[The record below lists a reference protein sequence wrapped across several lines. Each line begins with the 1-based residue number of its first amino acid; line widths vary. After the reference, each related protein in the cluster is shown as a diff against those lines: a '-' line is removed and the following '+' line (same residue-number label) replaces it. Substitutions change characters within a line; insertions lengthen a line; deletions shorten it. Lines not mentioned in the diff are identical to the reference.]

1 MHIELITNTQAA
13 AFLVGMIALFYLVWR
28 ITPAA
33 KEQEAWKT
41 YSQAEIQAY
50 DRQIPKYF
58 LLAALG
64 LILGGLQTVIKNIP
78 GFYQWLWV
86 AGYGGHLFRD
96 LSISHIIIVGGGT
109 VLLTGLT
116 WYALPRFTNRPL
128 YSPNLAN
135 ISFWCTITGLY
146 GFYVAW
152 IVLGLI
158 EGNMIAHGWD
168 YLAAKAALGNWHTIP
183 TAMTASIMGLGYWT
197 YVINTF
203 MTVYQ
208 ARNVQSKPLGHLV
221 KFSVVCAAGLF
232 VGTVQGVIQVLPN
245 NADWIRLAGHFG
257 EYIDPISHAHVNL
270 VTGVM
275 MSLVVFMIFFAP
287 QLGGKPI
294 SKRNGNLIFWVLVPG
309 SILFYLSFL
318 FLGLVLGGAVN
329 GYGGIQDP
337 NLTALARQY
346 RVPLL
351 AFAGTWMLSGFW
363 LYFITLWRSLGWKN
377 FKQEIRN
384 GTPKAFWLVSSLALM
399 VGTFQG
405 ILQIIPPTAQIITL
419 PSEMTNIHAQ
429 LNMIGGVI
437 LALIG
442 LAYAMLPKLI
452 NVSVD
457 QKMQRYS
464 LYGISFGIFSY
475 YTVTIVSG
483 LIRYGYLHQ
492 GLSDAQT
499 AAHLSWVIPALLVL
513 TSLPMFLGYLAFGV
527 GLYQATS
534 EYRAEWMDSL
544 VHVADRYNGPA
555 KPWTLRFPMRY
566 YLLAEFAGAIA
577 GFPGL
582 GWTLSG
588 KAFPGV
594 LFLMSGPVLAWAAIP
609 AMFDPYMTGPLI
621 SIGYISIFIY
631 IGLTTLLSMFSLW
644 LNLRRRMRVMSTTS

>member
-1 MHIELITNTQAA
+1 MHIENITNVQAG
-13 AFLVGMIALFYLVWR
+13 AFLIGFIVVIYLIYR
-28 ITPAA
+28 LIPAQS
-33 KEQEAWKT
+33 QEVEWKT
-41 YSQAEIQAY
+41 YTQGEIRSY

-58 LLAALG
+58 LLAAVA
-64 LILGGLQTVIKNIP
+64 LILGGLQTVIKNLP

-96 LSISHIIIVGGGT
+96 LSNSHIIIVGGGT
-109 VLLTGLT
+109 ILLTGLT

-128 YSPNLAN
+128 FSPTLASM
-135 ISFWCTITGLY
+135 SFWFTVIGLY
-146 GFYVAW
+146 GFYISW

-168 YLAAKAALGNWHTIP
+168 YLAAKAALGNWHTVP

-197 YVINTF
+197 YVLNTF
-203 MTVYQ
+203 LTVV
-208 ARNVQSKPLGHLV
+208 ASRNVQSKPLGYLV
-221 KFSVVCAAGLF
+221 KFSVVCAVGLF
-232 VGTVQGVIQVLPN
+232 IGTVQGVIQVLPN

-257 EYIDPISHAHVNL
+257 EYIDPISHAHINL

-275 MSLVVFMIFFAP
+275 MSLVGFLIFFAP
-287 QLGGKPI
+287 LLGGNAIGK
-294 SKRNGNLIFWVLVPG
+294 KNGNLIFWVLAPG
-309 SILFYLSFL
+309 SIVFYLSFL

-337 NLTALARQY
+337 ILAAFMGQARI
-346 RVPLL
+346 PLL
-351 AFAGTWMLSGFW
+351 AFAGIWMLAGFW

-377 FKQEIRN
+377 FKQEFRN
-384 GTPKAFWLVSSLALM
+384 GTPKAFWLVSSLALI

-405 ILQIIPPTAQIITL
+405 LLQVIPATAQIITL

-429 LNMIGGVI
+429 LNMIGGVL

-457 QKMQRYS
+457 PKMRQYS

-475 YTVTIVSG
+475 YIVTMISG
-483 LIRYGYLHQ
+483 LIRYGYLHR

-499 AAHLSWVIPALLVL
+499 AAHLNWVIPTLLVL
-513 TSLPMFLGYLAFGV
+513 TSIPMFLGYLAFGT
-527 GLYQATS
+527 GLYQATP
-534 EYRAEWMDSL
+534 EYRAEWADSL
-544 VHVADRYNGPA
+544 AHIADRYNGPA
-555 KPWTLRFPMRY
+555 RPWLMRFPMRY
-566 YLLAEFAGAIA
+566 YLIAEAVSSIA

-582 GWTLSG
+582 GWILSG

-594 LFLMSGPVLAWAAIP
+594 LFMIVGPVLAWAAIP
-609 AMFDPYMTGPLI
+609 SLFDPFMTGLLVP
-621 SIGYISIFIY
+621 IGYESVLVYLGI
-631 IGLTTLLSMFSLW
+631 TTLLSVFSLW
-644 LNLRRRMRVMSTTS
+644 MSIRRRMRVLSTIT